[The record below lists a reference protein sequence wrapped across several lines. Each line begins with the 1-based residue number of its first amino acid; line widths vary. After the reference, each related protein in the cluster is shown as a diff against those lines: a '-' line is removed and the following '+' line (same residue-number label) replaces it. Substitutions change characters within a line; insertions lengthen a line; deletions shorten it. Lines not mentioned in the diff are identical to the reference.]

1 MGCNENLFLDDPV
14 IPCGDMNVPQFIAR
28 PQETDMPVSE
38 SIVTAS
44 AVLILTPESI
54 YLRVIPMPMPQIGHI
69 TDSTGKVA
77 LIVRNSSQGL
87 TEE

>member
-1 MGCNENLFLDDPV
+1 MGCNKNLFLDDPV

-44 AVLILTPESI
+44 AVLISI
-54 YLRVIPMPMPQIGHI
+54 
-69 TDSTGKVA
+69 VA
-77 LIVRNSSQGL
+77 
-87 TEE
+87 